1 MKFTIE
7 GFNQEVAINLQR
19 EIDGKVKKIDCTD
32 LVILRW
38 FVDFNPEMRKMII
51 DGKEYSWV
59 FYNKIIE
66 DLPLIDISK
75 RALSERLQKLVD
87 LGILD
92 FYLCKEGGTFT
103 LYRLGNNYSKLIKGC
118 SSNNKGGAVETATGV
133 DVQTTTK
140 DKSII
145 EDKSIKNSIK
155 EKYKKENPEVL
166 DIIGFWNE
174 RSVSDKCVVTE
185 KNIGFVKRAL
195 QQYSAED
202 IKTAI
207 DRYKQV
213 INDTNYY
220 YNYSWKLGEFLTR
233 KNGIPD
239 FLDGGSK
246 WQNYV
251 ADKNKKKTSV
261 NRTSASSDD
270 EETTNRYLEQ
280 LKQAG
285 II

>member
-7 GFNQEVAINLQR
+7 GFNQEVAISLQK

-103 LYRLGNNYSKLIKGC
+103 LYRLGNNYSKLIKGY

-133 DVQTTTK
+133 VAQTTTK

-155 EKYKKENPEVL
+155 EKCKKENPEVL
-166 DIIGFWNE
+166 DIIAFWNE
-174 RSVSDKCVVTE
+174 RSVDDKCEGGKGSVNAI
-185 KNIGFVKRAL
+185 KKAL
-195 QQYSAED
+195 TKYTADE

-207 DRYKQV
+207 DHYKQV
-213 INDTNYY
+213 INDDGYY
-220 YNYSWKLGEFLTR
+220 YSYSWKIELFLARKGGITEFF
-233 KNGIPD
+233 D
-239 FLDGGSK
+239 DGSK
-246 WQNYV
+246 WKNYL
-251 ADKNKKKTSV
+251 ADKNKKKTAT
-261 NRTSASSDD
+261 RPSASPDS
-270 EETTNRYLEQ
+270 EEVQDAYFKQLEQ
-280 LKQAG
+280 YG